1 MTAEPEVGALLVAAD
16 QFIVPL
22 RMGEGIDEV
31 AYDRLC
37 GALHRC
43 ADAWR
48 GRDAVP
54 KRAAN
59 VLVDLYPAVEAG
71 SYMYGDDY
79 LPTVLMAAE
88 EIGHLAR
95 SCVAV

>member
-1 MTAEPEVGALLVAAD
+1 MTAEPEVGALLVAAE
-16 QFIVPL
+16 QFTVPL
-22 RMGEGIDEV
+22 RRGEGIDEA

-37 GALHRC
+37 GALRRC

-59 VLVDLYPAVEAG
+59 VLVDLYPEVEAG
-71 SYMYGDDY
+71 SYLYGEDY
-79 LPTVLMAAE
+79 LPTVRMAAE
-88 EIGHLAR
+88 RIGDLVR